1 MIHDFI
7 FIKIWLWDLFFVVYR
22 TVYGT
27 DLCNRRVVRGYG
39 AISCPT
45 TPGTYVRQVRL
56 FRPVSS
62 SMWAQFMGWL
72 TGNPA
77 QFIDPRV
84 TTQVEG
90 RDVVRAVVGFHDII
104 WKIQKI
110 NEKNKI
116 KFTQNW
122 SLMSCT
128 TIFICSTLLYI
139 DLSWP
144 GGGHGKSEIHRQHA
158 ENKKVQFSIRKLNG
172 YNHVVSEGQ
181 V

>member
-104 WKIQKI
+104 WKMK
-110 NEKNKI
+110 KI
-116 KFTQNW
+116 KSKYSKLEFNVAHHNFYLFHTW
-122 SLMSCT
+122 
-128 TIFICSTLLYI
+128 LYI

>member
-1 MIHDFI
+1 MHFKFI
-7 FIKIWLWDLFFVVYR
+7 VR

-39 AISCPT
+39 SISCPT
-45 TPGTYVRQVRL
+45 TPGTYVREIRL

-90 RDVVRAVVGFHDII
+90 RDVVRAVVYFF
-104 WKIQKI
+104 QM
-110 NEKNKI
+110 
-116 KFTQNW
+116 
-122 SLMSCT
+122 LM
-128 TIFICSTLLYI
+128 
-139 DLSWP
+139 
-144 GGGHGKSEIHRQHA
+144 
-158 ENKKVQFSIRKLNG
+158 QF
-172 YNHVVSEGQ
+172 
-181 V
+181 